1 MVDQERLNARA
12 GQDQAAERTSRHD
25 VCDRGLAQDHRN
37 LPEEVATGHPR
48 TLVAVDHDR
57 RLTIKDD
64 VETGP
69 GEALAQDP
77 HPLGV
82 EGFLEDVDDRR
93 ELGIGQIGEQREAG
107 NSIHQLLTRDH
118 TGMVPQPDSWR
129 DLARVDGPPSRSAA
143 WPRRPTGGR
152 MTLTREETTQL
163 LARTRLFA
171 GVDAAGLERIAAR
184 ATELDVPADRVIA
197 RQGEIG
203 TGFFIVVSGA
213 VRVVR
218 DGETIARLGPGEFFG
233 ELSVLDGRPRIAQVV
248 SSGPTTCLAL
258 ASWDFEAVVQ
268 EQPSLAM
275 AILRELAGRLRE
287 LTESQ
292 HH

>member
-1 MVDQERLNARA
+1 
-12 GQDQAAERTSRHD
+12 
-25 VCDRGLAQDHRN
+25 
-37 LPEEVATGHPR
+37 
-48 TLVAVDHDR
+48 
-57 RLTIKDD
+57 
-64 VETGP
+64 
-69 GEALAQDP
+69 
-77 HPLGV
+77 
-82 EGFLEDVDDRR
+82 
-93 ELGIGQIGEQREAG
+93 
-107 NSIHQLLTRDH
+107 
-118 TGMVPQPDSWR
+118 
-129 DLARVDGPPSRSAA
+129 
-143 WPRRPTGGR
+143 

-184 ATELDVPADRVIA
+184 ATELEVPADRVIA